1 MPKFNDHQ
9 RQAIGEQFIEHAR
22 NLFTQ
27 FGLKKTSIA
36 DITTA
41 VGVAQG
47 TFYLF
52 YRSKEE
58 LFLDILLLEERSVHA
73 SLSSFL
79 NQPKMNRSQFR
90 QFLLHSISLV
100 ENNPLLKWL
109 YDADTMNAVIRKL
122 SPEKQAELFQ
132 QDKDTMKSWI
142 ERGQAEGW
150 IAAREPDHI
159 VSLMQAVVLV
169 ALQKQQIG
177 EDRYA
182 VTLELLCDCIAQG
195 IIQEESTDD

>member
-9 RQAIGEQFIEHAR
+9 RQAIGEQFIDHAR
-22 NLFTQ
+22 HLFTQ

-79 NQPKMNRSQFR
+79 NQSKMNRSQFR

-109 YDADTMNAVIRKL
+109 YDADTMSAVIRKL

-150 IAAREPDHI
+150 ITAREPDHI
-159 VSLMQAVVLV
+159 VSLMQALVLV

-182 VTLELLCDCIAQG
+182 ATLELLCDCIAQG
-195 IIQEESTDD
+195 IIQEESADD